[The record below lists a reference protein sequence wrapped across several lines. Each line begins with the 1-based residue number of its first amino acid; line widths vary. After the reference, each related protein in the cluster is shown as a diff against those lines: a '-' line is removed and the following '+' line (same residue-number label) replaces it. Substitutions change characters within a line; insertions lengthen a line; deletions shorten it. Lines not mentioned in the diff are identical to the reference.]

1 MPDPRLDSAYAALD
15 AADDAVREFH
25 EGCCQP
31 LRSPRMETLAGTL
44 QVARDRLEALAD
56 ADSATA
62 VRDALEDAGAQL
74 GVLQVARCAP
84 DRTPLYTET
93 QDNLAKT
100 QRLVSPIIPQ
110 GQRRPG
116 S

>member
-15 AADDAVREFH
+15 AADDAVRELH

-44 QVARDRLEALAD
+44 RVARDRLEALAD

-74 GVLQVARCAP
+74 GFLQVACCAP

-93 QDNLAKT
+93 LDNLAKI
-100 QRLVSPIIPQ
+100 QRVVSRIY
-110 GQRRPG
+110 RLEH
-116 S
+116 